1 MKAEYEAIV
10 TLIPV
15 FSDQRYSQ
23 INPNYIKILLDEE
36 EQILKKSIG
45 YLHKD
50 IKHCLSELFN
60 EYIKVDYELNNI
72 EIRSYKN
79 KLSKIRQHQ
88 IKLRK
93 QFEPQN

>member
-45 YLHKD
+45 
-50 IKHCLSELFN
+50 
-60 EYIKVDYELNNI
+60 
-72 EIRSYKN
+72 
-79 KLSKIRQHQ
+79 
-88 IKLRK
+88 
-93 QFEPQN
+93 